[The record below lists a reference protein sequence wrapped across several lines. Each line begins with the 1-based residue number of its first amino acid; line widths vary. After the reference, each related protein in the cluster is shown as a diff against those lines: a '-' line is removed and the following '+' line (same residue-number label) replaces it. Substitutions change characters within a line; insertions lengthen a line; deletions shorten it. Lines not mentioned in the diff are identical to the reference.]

1 MGSWELLAVN
11 KYEIKYMLEGEQ
23 SKTDRLIGIIG
34 KNNLHIDSLNAEI
47 QENKQTIKLLGATNR
62 KLNAENEKYK
72 QIHKAAYEKDML
84 TALGERDN

>member
-23 SKTDRLIGIIG
+23 SKTDRLIDIVA
-34 KNNLHIDSLNAEI
+34 KKDLHIDSLNAEI